1 MSQRTALSETERER
15 IYRGKLQG
23 QTLAEL
29 AQELQ
34 CSVGCVRKWWRRAR
48 DGGLEGLQ
56 TRRCGAPA
64 TGVLGCCAPE
74 VRQTAVRLKQRH
86 PGWGPARVRVELERL
101 PELHGCHPPS
111 RSRLAAFF
119 KQTCPECVA
128 QRRSRSA
135 RAVAPPPAQMGH
147 EVWQLDVQEGV
158 RLADG
163 CIASICNVRDPV
175 GAAMIASWAVAV
187 QTAQHWRKLTWQE
200 HRQVLRSAFAE
211 WQTLP
216 DAVQTDNELGIAG
229 SAADPFPGRLTLWL
243 VGLGVE
249 HRLSRPHCPTDQ
261 AHVERN
267 HRTLDGF
274 ACDPAGLCDLPT
286 LQHALDT
293 SRQIYNAA
301 FPCRASDC
309 AGRPPLIAHPEL
321 RQPRRP
327 YRPEWELAL
336 FDLSRVDR
344 FLAGFTFQ
352 RKVNSGGRLSLGR
365 QMYSVGRPWAGQTVT
380 VRFDADQRQWTF
392 SLDQAD
398 GQTSEIGRRPVKN
411 LDVETLTG
419 LAPTLLATSDP
430 VQPWLLDVSVATFKG
445 YDILR
450 L

>member
-1 MSQRTALSETERER
+1 MSQRAPLSAAERER

-23 QTLAEL
+23 KTLAEL

-34 CSVGCVRKWWRRAR
+34 CSIVCVRKWWRHAR
-48 DGGLEGLQ
+48 PGELPSRQ
-56 TRRCGAPA
+56 SQRRGAPA
-64 TGVLGCCAPE
+64 TGVLGRCTPL
-74 VRQTAVRLKQRH
+74 VRQAALRLKQRH
-86 PGWGPARVRVELERL
+86 PGWGPARVRVELARV
-101 PELHGCHPPS
+101 PELHGYHLPG

-119 KQTCPECVA
+119 KHACPECVA
-128 QRRSRSA
+128 QRRPRPQPS
-135 RAVAPPPAQMGH
+135 VAPPRAQAVH
-147 EVWQLDVQEGV
+147 EVWELDVQEGI

-163 CIASICNVRDPV
+163 QIAAICNVREPV
-175 GAAMIASWAVAV
+175 GAAMIASRAFAV

-200 HRQVLRSAFAE
+200 DRQVLRSAFAE
-211 WQTLP
+211 WHMLP
-216 DAVQTDNELGIAG
+216 DAVQTDNELGLAG
-229 SAADPFPGRLTLWL
+229 SADDPFPGRLTLWL

-249 HRLSRPHCPTDQ
+249 HRLIRPHCPTDQ

-274 ACDPAGLCDLPT
+274 ACDPAGLRNLTT
-286 LQHALDT
+286 LQQTLDA
-293 SRQIYNAA
+293 SREIYNTA

-309 AGRPPLIAHPEL
+309 AGRPPLSAHPEL

-327 YRPEWELAL
+327 YEPTWELTL

-352 RKVNSGGRLSLGR
+352 RKVNSVGRLSLGR
-365 QMYSVGRPWAGQTVT
+365 QMYPVGRPWAGQTVT

-392 SLDQAD
+392 ALDPDA
-398 GQTSEIGRRPVKN
+398 GQRIEIGWQPVKN
-411 LDVETLTG
+411 LDIETLTG
-419 LAPTLLATSDP
+419 LAPTLVATSDP

-445 YDILR
+445 YDFMR